1 MSNESFDNA
10 IQSVANIDVTEL
22 EVRDIERLK
31 NSLERK
37 KQELIKSKPP
47 SGKPYVSKQQGY
59 CGVLYLLENEVTV
72 KQVWEW
78 LKTTYNH
85 KDEWIQQ
92 AKKLEFFYSKQV
104 YLSLKDHTL
113 IKQMRK
119 DKLIRQTTFTS
130 SSSYNN
136 LLTKVSVAKNII
148 VAKSKDK
155 QMIQEHEV
163 SIKTLS
169 ERVALLEDKVE
180 MLEATSEYLMV
191 DTKQEVKLLSESGVS
206 QKDLAT
212 KYGVTTRTIR
222 NWLKG

>member
-1 MSNESFDNA
+1 MSNESLDNA

-47 SGKPYVSKQQGY
+47 SGKPYIPQQQGY
-59 CGVLYLLENEVTV
+59 SGVLYLLENEVTV

-78 LKTTYNH
+78 LKVTYNH

-104 YLSLKDHTL
+104 YLSLKDHSL

-136 LLTKVSVAKNII
+136 LLTKVSVAKNIL
-148 VAKSKDK
+148 VAKNKDK
-155 QMIQEHEV
+155 QTIQEYEAL
-163 SIKTLS
+163 INGLS
-169 ERVALLEDKVE
+169 ERVLILEDKVE
-180 MLEATSEYLMV
+180 MLEATSDYLMV
-191 DTKQEVKLLSESGVS
+191 DRRMEVKLLSDNGVS
-206 QKDLAT
+206 QKDLAVR
-212 KYGVTTRTIR
+212 YGVTTRTIR
-222 NWLKG
+222 YWLKG